1 MKTPNLEFLCSN
13 MTFKTLNLNFNGG
26 CESKKEEK
34 GEEVRR
40 RRRRRQGEAGMVMD
54 RDGNVSMRL
63 CRNVPAAWWRDC
75 AIWWRDGGEM
85 VKGGWEVND

>member
-40 RRRRRQGEAGMVMD
+40 RQGEAGMVMD
-54 RDGNVSMRL
+54 RDGDGSMRL
-63 CRNVPAAWWRDC
+63 CGNVPAAWWRDG
-75 AIWWRDGGEM
+75 AIW
-85 VKGGWEVND
+85 